1 MLTTSV
7 RMRGKVG
14 AASDR
19 VWRVS
24 FPASPSASCLQS
36 PNTSAC
42 CTRRGAYA
50 GNFCAKGRYLC
61 SAARCRH
68 WLPYEKS
75 RDGNDRWRNMTIT
88 TNDRVWRDRFPGL
101 SFRFLTEVLST
112 AALPLTRLCE
122 IRFCKCLPV
131 QLLKYSNLKQSAT
144 AGNDRYCA
152 WRL

>member
-7 RMRGKVG
+7 RMQGKVG

-24 FPASPSASCLQS
+24 FPASPSTSCLQS

-61 SAARCRH
+61 SAARWRH
-68 WLPYEKS
+68 WLSYEKN

-88 TNDRVWRDRFPGL
+88 TNDRVWRARFPGL
-101 SFRFLTEVLST
+101 SFRFLTEVLNTVVRS
-112 AALPLTRLCE
+112 AACAVTRQMPLDY
-122 IRFCKCLPV
+122 CLLRGRAEV
-131 QLLKYSNLKQSAT
+131 
-144 AGNDRYCA
+144 AGGPSVA
-152 WRL
+152 